1 MQTTTW
7 RSKSRLRLADSIQ
20 RLRRLRIES
29 GYDVERRNRSIASA
43 ALHNSRQE
51 LLSSVPTTF
60 AGLHALVVYV
70 HSANSDLF
78 PDSVHCFAIRDT
90 KEKGGTER
98 RIWRRGDL
106 LE

>member
-78 PDSVHCFAIRDT
+78 PDSDDSGIFLQSVAAALTSFVGSQAVQS
-90 KEKGGTER
+90 
-98 RIWRRGDL
+98 
-106 LE
+106 